1 MNAMTANT
9 PINANG
15 IHNGENTHN
24 QLQCATGPTSANFK
38 VKNIRNKIVLIPN
51 PFFDVSIL
59 FDIN

>member
-1 MNAMTANT
+1 MIANT

-38 VKNIRNKIVLIPN
+38 VKNIRNIIVPIPN
-51 PFFDVSIL
+51 PLRDVFL
-59 FDIN
+59 FSGIN

>member
-38 VKNIRNKIVLIPN
+38 VRNIRNIIVPIPN
-51 PFFDVSIL
+51 PLPDVFLS